1 MLLGTRQYQFKT
13 KILDN
18 PTCGYCNLS
27 EETIKHLFCEC
38 PPIMS
43 FWNDLRNYVQQKLN
57 LGLNLKPVNIIL
69 GQFKTDS
76 NYTFFF
82 LYLITKKYI
91 FLCSKTSKNP
101 NLLGLLKKVEFV
113 YMDQKLAATLNST
126 AVQFERDWHKVNL
139 LIQNPNDADN

>member
-1 MLLGTRQYQFKT
+1 
-13 KILDN
+13 
-18 PTCGYCNLS
+18 
-27 EETIKHLFCEC
+27 
-38 PPIMS
+38 MS

-76 NYTFFF
+76 NYTFYNI

-91 FLCSKTSKNP
+91 FLSSKTSKNP

-113 YMDQKLAATLNST
+113 YMDQKLALNFKLHCSS
-126 AVQFERDWHKVNL
+126 
-139 LIQNPNDADN
+139 I